1 MKIKKKNKKKS
12 KPINYDIG
20 PAYSVDE
27 NYGSRTTRED
37 HLKRKMKRDGVNLEL
52 KHVRRA
58 DGSEYTRSVDSSPAN
73 YGKGGKVYKKG
84 GKNKSYGMGGKMKYK
99 KGGKFPDL
107 NKDGKITK
115 ADILMGRGVGMKKK
129 KK

>member
-1 MKIKKKNKKKS
+1 MNENKKIRKV
-12 KPINYDIG
+12 KKGKKRNTINYDIG
-20 PAYSVDE
+20 PAYSATSKSRSVADKK
-27 NYGSRTTRED
+27 YHHIASGSGLD
-37 HLKRKMKRDGVNLEL
+37 SKLYQNP
-52 KHVRRA
+52 
-58 DGSEYTRSVDSSPAN
+58 DGSYTRKSVDSSPAE
-73 YGKGGKVYKKG
+73 YKK
-84 GKNKSYGMGGKMKYK
+84 GGKMKYK